1 MNLVHN
7 ALYIAHFRVGS
18 LLGGLVCPTSLL
30 QWKDKGQTKTGWPFT
45 PSAFNIV
52 DQIGCVTW
60 FLIMQRQN
68 IWVFLEQDGFSDE
81 CNHFQ
86 VFGYRS
92 LNHCLLHGFTF
103 MALFSGW
110 IMAIYLSQQWYIYSN
125 ADNRR

>member
-1 MNLVHN
+1 MVSNH
-7 ALYIAHFRVGS
+7 AKTKY
-18 LLGGLVCPTSLL
+18 LGVLRAGGI
-30 QWKDKGQTKTGWPFT
+30 Q
-45 PSAFNIV
+45 
-52 DQIGCVTW
+52 
-60 FLIMQRQN
+60 
-68 IWVFLEQDGFSDE
+68 

-103 MALFSGW
+103 VALFSGW

>member
-1 MNLVHN
+1 MVSNH
-7 ALYIAHFRVGS
+7 AKTKY
-18 LLGGLVCPTSLL
+18 LGVLRSGGI
-30 QWKDKGQTKTGWPFT
+30 Q
-45 PSAFNIV
+45 
-52 DQIGCVTW
+52 
-60 FLIMQRQN
+60 
-68 IWVFLEQDGFSDE
+68 

-110 IMAIYLSQQWYIYSN
+110 IMAIYLSQVSQQWHIYSN